1 MYAPISRELLIS
13 STRGRLAP
21 IRTPR
26 QNGEKKGARPRFGA
40 ERQRRNENMS
50 TEGKY
55 VIHATIR
62 VDGTVARKDVVGAIF
77 GQTEGLLGEGL
88 QLRKLQRTGRIGH
101 VDVNLNNNKG
111 RVQGQIEVSS
121 SLDQVQTAVIGAALE
136 TIDRIGPCK
145 AAIKV
150 KEIENVRS
158 AKRDT
163 VIDRAKELL
172 LGIVSSASGESKNI
186 LDEVRSVLTLGTEI
200 DYEEMT
206 AGPNVKGS
214 DAIIIVE
221 GRNDVR
227 NLLKYGINNA
237 IATMGSGIKPQ
248 LAELAS
254 KKKTVTAFLDGDRG
268 GKLLLLE
275 ISGTLGKSLTH
286 VAFAPQSREVEH
298 LEGKVVTKCLGQK
311 EPASKAVARIQTQVQ
326 KDDDA
331 SVGKGKPS
339 LEAPDAV
346 RDWAPLMDGL
356 KRNQTVIVLE
366 DGSGSKPLSPKDLES
381 KLGETEGA
389 QGLVFSGKV
398 SDRIYELASGAGIS
412 NVVGKTV
419 GPQSLKLGVQAY
431 SIRDLE

>member
-1 MYAPISRELLIS
+1 
-13 STRGRLAP
+13 
-21 IRTPR
+21 
-26 QNGEKKGARPRFGA
+26 
-40 ERQRRNENMS
+40 MS

-121 SLDQVQTAVIGAALE
+121 SIDQVQTAVIGAALE

-145 AAIKV
+145 AKISV
-150 KEIENVRS
+150 KQIENIRS

-163 VIDRAKELL
+163 VIERAKELL
-172 LGIVSSASGESKNI
+172 LGIVSSASGESTNI
-186 LDEVRSVLTLGTEI
+186 LDEVRSVLTLDTEI
-200 DYEEMT
+200 EFEEMT
-206 AGPNVKGS
+206 AGPNVRNS

-227 NLLKYGINNA
+227 NLLKFGINNA

-311 EPASKAVARIQTQVQ
+311 EPASKAVARTQTEVQ

-339 LEAPDAV
+339 LEAPDDV
-346 RDWAPLMDGL
+346 KEWAPLMDGL
-356 KRNQTVIVLE
+356 KRNQTVIVLG

-381 KLGETEGA
+381 ALGETEGA

-398 SDRIYELASGAGIS
+398 SDRIYELASGAGIN
-412 NVVGKTV
+412 NVIGKTV

>member
-1 MYAPISRELLIS
+1 
-13 STRGRLAP
+13 
-21 IRTPR
+21 
-26 QNGEKKGARPRFGA
+26 
-40 ERQRRNENMS
+40 MS

-145 AAIKV
+145 AKISV
-150 KEIENVRS
+150 KQIENIRS

-163 VIDRAKELL
+163 VIERAKELL
-172 LGIVSSASGESKNI
+172 LGIVSSASGESTNI
-186 LDEVRSVLTLGTEI
+186 LDEVRSVLTLDTEI
-200 DYEEMT
+200 EFEEMT
-206 AGPNVKGS
+206 AGPNVRNS

-227 NLLKYGINNA
+227 NLLKFGINNA

-311 EPASKAVARIQTQVQ
+311 EPASKAVARTQTEVQ

-339 LEAPDAV
+339 LEAPDDV
-346 RDWAPLMDGL
+346 KEWAPLMDGL
-356 KRNQTVIVLE
+356 KRNQTVIVLG

-381 KLGETEGA
+381 ALGETEGA

-398 SDRIYELASGAGIS
+398 SDRIYELASGAGIN
-412 NVVGKTV
+412 NVIGKTV

>member
-1 MYAPISRELLIS
+1 MA
-13 STRGRLAP
+13 
-21 IRTPR
+21 
-26 QNGEKKGARPRFGA
+26 N
-40 ERQRRNENMS
+40 
-50 TEGKY
+50 EGKY

-88 QLRKLQRTGRIGH
+88 QLRKLQQTGRIGH
-101 VDVNLNNNKG
+101 VDVSLNNHKG
-111 RVQGQIEVSS
+111 RVQGTLEVSS
-121 SLDQVQTAVIGAALE
+121 SIDQVSTAVIGAALE

-145 AAIKV
+145 AVIKV

-158 AKRDT
+158 AKRDH
-163 VIDRAKELL
+163 VIDRAKQLL
-172 LGIVSSASGESKNI
+172 LNIVNSASGESKNI
-186 LDEVRSVLTLGTEI
+186 LDEVRAVLTLDTEI
-200 DYEEMT
+200 DYQEMT
-206 AGPNVKGS
+206 AGPNVKNS

-237 IATMGSGIKPQ
+237 IATMGSGIKPE

-268 GKLLLLE
+268 GKLLLME

-311 EPASKAVARIQTQVQ
+311 EPASKAVARIQTEIQ

-331 SVGKGKPS
+331 SVGKGKPTM
-339 LEAPDAV
+339 EASDEIKG
-346 RDWAPLMDGL
+346 WAPMMDGL
-356 KRNQTVIVLE
+356 KRNYTVIVQA
-366 DGSGSKPLSPKDLES
+366 DGSGSKPVSAKDLES
-381 KLGETEGA
+381 ALGETEGA

-398 SDRIYELASGAGIS
+398 TDRIHELASGAGIN

>member
-1 MYAPISRELLIS
+1 
-13 STRGRLAP
+13 
-21 IRTPR
+21 
-26 QNGEKKGARPRFGA
+26 
-40 ERQRRNENMS
+40 
-50 TEGKY
+50 
-55 VIHATIR
+55 
-62 VDGTVARKDVVGAIF
+62 
-77 GQTEGLLGEGL
+77 
-88 QLRKLQRTGRIGH
+88 
-101 VDVNLNNNKG
+101 
-111 RVQGQIEVSS
+111 
-121 SLDQVQTAVIGAALE
+121 
-136 TIDRIGPCK
+136 
-145 AAIKV
+145 
-150 KEIENVRS
+150 
-158 AKRDT
+158 
-163 VIDRAKELL
+163 
-172 LGIVSSASGESKNI
+172 
-186 LDEVRSVLTLGTEI
+186 
-200 DYEEMT
+200 MT
-206 AGPNVKGS
+206 AGPNVRNS

-227 NLLKYGINNA
+227 NLLKFGINNA

-311 EPASKAVARIQTQVQ
+311 EPASKAVARTQTEVQ

-339 LEAPDAV
+339 LEAPDDV
-346 RDWAPLMDGL
+346 KDWAPLMDGL
-356 KRNQTVIVLE
+356 KRNQTVIVLG

-381 KLGETEGA
+381 ALGETEGA

-398 SDRIYELASGAGIS
+398 SDRIYELASGAGIN
-412 NVVGKTV
+412 NVIGKTV

>member
-1 MYAPISRELLIS
+1 
-13 STRGRLAP
+13 
-21 IRTPR
+21 
-26 QNGEKKGARPRFGA
+26 
-40 ERQRRNENMS
+40 MS

-145 AAIKV
+145 AKISV
-150 KEIENVRS
+150 KQIENIRS

-163 VIDRAKELL
+163 VIERAKELL
-172 LGIVSSASGESKNI
+172 LGIVSSASGESTNI
-186 LDEVRSVLTLGTEI
+186 LDEVRSVLTLDTEI
-200 DYEEMT
+200 EFEEMT
-206 AGPNVKGS
+206 AGPNVRNS

-227 NLLKYGINNA
+227 NLLKFGINNA

-311 EPASKAVARIQTQVQ
+311 EPASKAVARTQPEVQ

-339 LEAPDAV
+339 LEAPDDV
-346 RDWAPLMDGL
+346 KEWAPLMDGL
-356 KRNQTVIVLE
+356 KRNQTVIVLG

-381 KLGETEGA
+381 ALGETEGA

-398 SDRIYELASGAGIS
+398 SDRIYELASGAGIN
-412 NVVGKTV
+412 NVIGKTV

>member
-1 MYAPISRELLIS
+1 
-13 STRGRLAP
+13 
-21 IRTPR
+21 
-26 QNGEKKGARPRFGA
+26 
-40 ERQRRNENMS
+40 MS

-145 AAIKV
+145 AKISV
-150 KEIENVRS
+150 KQIENIRS

-163 VIDRAKELL
+163 VIERAKELL
-172 LGIVSSASGESKNI
+172 LGIVSSASGESTNI
-186 LDEVRSVLTLGTEI
+186 LDEVRSVLTLDTEI
-200 DYEEMT
+200 EFEEMT
-206 AGPNVKGS
+206 AGPNDRNS

-227 NLLKYGINNA
+227 NLLKFGINNA

-311 EPASKAVARIQTQVQ
+311 EPASKAVARTQPEVQ
-326 KDDDA
+326 QDDDA

-339 LEAPDAV
+339 LEAPDDV
-346 RDWAPLMDGL
+346 KEWAPLMDGL
-356 KRNQTVIVLE
+356 KRNQTVIVLG

-381 KLGETEGA
+381 ALGETEGA

-398 SDRIYELASGAGIS
+398 SDRIYELASGAGIN
-412 NVVGKTV
+412 NVIGKTV